1 MMFSLK
7 GKWLKMIW
15 TGLMNTRR
23 RKSRPKNRI
32 EKMGGA
38 DTWLFPRP
46 IDGYAPATDAKKLDL
61 KKLCQ
66 PTFSPQ
72 VDVSIRRICHQLD
85 RYLSLIS

>member
-7 GKWLKMIW
+7 GKWSKMIW

-23 RKSRPKNRI
+23 KSRPKNGI

-46 IDGYAPATDAKKLDL
+46 IDGYPPARDAKKLDL
-61 KKLCQ
+61 KNLCQ

-72 VDVSIRRICHQLD
+72 VDVNICRICHELD
-85 RYLSLIS
+85 NNQSLIS

>member
-7 GKWLKMIW
+7 GKWLRMIW

-23 RKSRPKNRI
+23 RKSRLKNGI

-46 IDGYAPATDAKKLDL
+46 IDGYAPARDAKKLDL
-61 KKLCQ
+61 KNLCQ

-72 VDVSIRRICHQLD
+72 VDVSICRICHELD